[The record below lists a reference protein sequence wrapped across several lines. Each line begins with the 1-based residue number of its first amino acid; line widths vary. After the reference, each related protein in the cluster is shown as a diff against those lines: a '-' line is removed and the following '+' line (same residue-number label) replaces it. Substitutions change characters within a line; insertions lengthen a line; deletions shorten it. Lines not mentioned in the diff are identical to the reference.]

1 MTKTYNEIYIKT
13 RRTLKDAGVEGCDL
27 EARLLISAAA
37 GKTVQALLRDMKLY
51 AAEGLEEQV
60 SAWVQRRIAG
70 EPVAYITGTWE
81 FFDTELTIT
90 PDVLIPRA
98 DTEVLARAAVTL
110 FKGRNTHPRILDL
123 CCGSGCIGCS
133 LALHMPAARVIM
145 VDIDPAALRVCRE
158 NILRYNFGP
167 RVLCLDAD
175 ATKKPPVLLGDFD
188 LIVCNA
194 PYIPSGDIAG
204 LDPMVRDY
212 EPIRALDGGEDGLA
226 IIRPVISLWKRV
238 LRDRGVLMLEICEG
252 QSEAV
257 QSLLEEAGFEDI
269 RALEDF
275 GGCERVVMARLP

>member
-13 RRTLKDAGVEGCDL
+13 RRTLKDAGVEDCDL

-37 GKTVQALLRDMKLY
+37 GKTVQALLRDLKLY

-60 SAWVQRRIAG
+60 GTWVQRRIAG

-98 DTEVLARAAVTL
+98 DTEVLARAAVEL

-133 LALHMPAARVIM
+133 LALHMPAARVVL

-175 ATKKPPVLLGDFD
+175 ATKKPPMLLGDFD

-212 EPIRALDGGEDGLA
+212 EPIRALDGGEDGLD

-257 QSLLEEAGFEDI
+257 QTL
-269 RALEDF
+269 
-275 GGCERVVMARLP
+275 